1 MDLVK
6 INFMNYVIIKE
17 KLFVLLKVSLVRF
30 LEDIVMC
37 NGIMKEKILLSLLY
51 NFSKY
56 DSFLFSL
63 SKNSKHASLKKSW
76 ELYGTSD
83 TC

>member
-17 KLFVLLKVSLVRF
+17 KQFVLLKVSLVRF

-37 NGIMKEKILLSLLY
+37 NGIIKEKTLLSL
-51 NFSKY
+51 
-56 DSFLFSL
+56 
-63 SKNSKHASLKKSW
+63 
-76 ELYGTSD
+76 
-83 TC
+83 